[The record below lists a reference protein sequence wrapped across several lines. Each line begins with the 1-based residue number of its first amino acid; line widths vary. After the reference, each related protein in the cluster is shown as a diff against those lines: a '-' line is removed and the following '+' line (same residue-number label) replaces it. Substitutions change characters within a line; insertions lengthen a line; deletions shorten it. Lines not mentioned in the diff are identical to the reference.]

1 MKITYFFNDG
11 TKSVVEVDD
20 ATGEMIMEDRRR
32 EERERKFA
40 QRHTYSIDAL
50 VYEGL
55 DYADRTPVLTEEE
68 IAENEALEAA
78 RIAEIKEIYASLTE
92 TQKRR
97 LRLYRDLGTYRA
109 VAEAE
114 GVDVHTVYEC
124 LQAVFKK
131 FKKFL

>member
-68 IAENEALEAA
+68 IAENHVTKNNDSSYYVKTA
-78 RIAEIKEIYASLTE
+78 IFSH
-92 TQKRR
+92 QKRPF
-97 LRLYRDLGTYRA
+97 
-109 VAEAE
+109 V
-114 GVDVHTVYEC
+114 C
-124 LQAVFKK
+124 C
-131 FKKFL
+131 